1 MRSTLRLTSLISLF
15 LLLTGCGL
23 FSTKNKPE
31 MPSSPLD
38 WKAQQEKIAELQTWQ
53 LDGKIGMKIGK
64 DSGSATLF
72 WLQQLDY
79 YDIRLSGPLG
89 RGATRIIGKKGDVSI
104 EIAGQGRYTASTPE
118 ELLQQQ
124 LGWNIPISHLVWWI
138 KGLPAPSTPYTYNL
152 NESHLLQDLTQ
163 DNWTI
168 HYQDYQNYAGY
179 WLPERII
186 ATTQDIRITLVI
198 KQWTLRKMGQEI
210 ASN

>member
-1 MRSTLRLTSLISLF
+1 MQSYVRLTSLISLF
-15 LLLTGCGL
+15 LFLTGCSL
-23 FSTKNKPE
+23 FTTKTQPE
-31 MPSSPLD
+31 TPPSQLS
-38 WKAQQEKIAELQTWQ
+38 WKQQQEKIAELETWQ
-53 LDGKIGMKIGK
+53 LDGKIGMRIGN

-89 RGATRIIGKKGDVSI
+89 RGATRIIGKKRDVSI

-124 LGWNIPISHLVWWI
+124 LGWNIPISNLAWWI
-138 KGLPAPSTPYTYNL
+138 KGLPAPSTPYDYNL
-152 NESHLLQDLTQ
+152 NESQLLQDLTQ
-163 DNWTI
+163 DNWKI
-168 HYQDYQNYAGY
+168 EYKDYQSHAGY

-186 ATTQDIRITLVI
+186 ATSQDIKITLVI
-198 KQWTLRKMGQEI
+198 KQWTLRKMGKEI